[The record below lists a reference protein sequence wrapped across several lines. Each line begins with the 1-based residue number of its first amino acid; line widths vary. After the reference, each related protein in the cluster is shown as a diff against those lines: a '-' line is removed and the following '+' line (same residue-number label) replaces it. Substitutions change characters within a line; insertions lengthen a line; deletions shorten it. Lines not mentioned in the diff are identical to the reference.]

1 MAVLVEARSV
11 IVRRDAIDDFLE
23 GGWGGFLD
31 LLPNPTLCTDGHLA
45 RVGFLHP
52 TQVRHFNQDLQRLG
66 LTVASEGRFV
76 HAAVVDQMYGLTLP
90 CDWLEIGR
98 VPHEDGTEIG
108 YCQLVD
114 ARHPRTPVTSFQQVA
129 VHEGWTTEFTSGM
142 TLQMPESEDHFPGVH
157 LTSEPPHGRW
167 RS

>member
-11 IVRRDAIDDFLE
+11 IVRRDAIDERLE
-23 GGWGGFLD
+23 GGWEGFLN
-31 LLPNPTLCTDGHLA
+31 LAGRTLCTDGHLA

-52 TQVRHFNQDLQRLG
+52 TEVRYFGQDLQQLG
-66 LTVASEGRFV
+66 LTIATGGHFV

-108 YCQLVD
+108 YAQLVD

-129 VHEGWTTEFTSGM
+129 VHEGWTTAFTSGM
-142 TLQMPESEDHFPGVH
+142 TLQMPESEDHFPGIH
-157 LTSEPPHGRW
+157 LTSEPPHGRR